1 MEYNKIYNIDC
12 QEGIELLKDE
22 SIDLIITS
30 PPYNV
35 NLGLNK
41 KNFTSYDCY
50 VDDKPYE
57 EYINWLTNIFNQCYP
72 KLKSGGRICLNI
84 GNGKNGK
91 IPTVSDLIKNLTKKY
106 LLSAQIIWNKNQ
118 TSHRAAWGSW
128 LSPSC
133 PSYPTPFEFIL
144 IFCKENY
151 KLQERGQTD
160 LTDEEFKK
168 WAYALWEFKPE
179 TKAKSLGHPAPF
191 PEELVKRCIKMNS
204 WINSIV
210 LDPFAGI
217 GTTIKV
223 AKELKR
229 EGIGFEISKDYC
241 DLGNKRIN
249 MGS

>member
-1 MEYNKIYNIDC
+1 MLEYNYIHNVSC
-12 QEGIELLKDE
+12 EEGIPLLGNE
-22 SIDLIITS
+22 SIDLIVTS

-35 NLGLNK
+35 KLGNNR
-41 KNFTSYDCY
+41 KNFNPYDIY
-50 VDDKPYE
+50 VDDKPYYE
-57 EYINWLTNIFNQCYP
+57 FINWLKNIFSKCYS
-72 KLKSGGRICLNI
+72 KLKTGGRVCINI

-91 IPTVSDLIKNLTKKY
+91 VPTVADIINFMTDMNY

-128 LSPSC
+128 LSPSS

-144 IFCKENY
+144 IFCKNSY
-151 KLQERGQTD
+151 KLQRKGDTD

-179 TKAKSLGHPAPF
+179 TKAKQLGHPSPF
-191 PEELVKRCIKMNS
+191 PEELPKRCIKMNS
-204 WINSIV
+204 WIGATV

-223 AKELKR
+223 AKELGRK
-229 EGIGFEISKDYC
+229 GIGFEISKDYC
-241 DLGNKRIN
+241 EIANNRI
-249 MGS
+249 M